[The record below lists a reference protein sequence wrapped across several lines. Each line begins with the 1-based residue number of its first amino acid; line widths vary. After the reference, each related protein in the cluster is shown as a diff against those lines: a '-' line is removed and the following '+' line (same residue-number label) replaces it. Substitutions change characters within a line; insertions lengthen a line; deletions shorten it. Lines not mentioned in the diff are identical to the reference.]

1 LDDIA
6 KVTGDRGLSYQSV
19 SWGGSSL
26 DEEVLT
32 VSTHPVI
39 HAVSHLGIERYSA
52 KARNRLV
59 SKRIEGLNPTQRT
72 WNGEFSLSLQECGVC
87 LDKFLCLQLRKK
99 IMIS

>member
-1 LDDIA
+1 LGDIA

-39 HAVSHLGIERYSA
+39 HTVSHLGIERYSA

-59 SKRIEGLNPTQRT
+59 SERIEGLNPTNEPGMGSFPCRFRNAEYA
-72 WNGEFSLSLQECGVC
+72 WINFCAC
-87 LDKFLCLQLRKK
+87 N
-99 IMIS
+99 